1 VIADFLGCLW
11 TYAREQITRDIGA
24 VADLDAAAVWLT
36 VPAAWD
42 ARGCELMREAA
53 LSAGLVASARAGEV
67 GWRERLRIITEPEA
81 AAVHCAA
88 LTSLHKLSAAQRF
101 VLCDAGGGTVDLAA
115 YRVTGATAALE
126 IAEIA
131 SRSGSNCGSLFLDLR
146 FRALPSV
153 DRPQPSVG
161 LVNGELAIP
170 GHRLRREVFEPV
182 VDQVIQLLEEQVAK
196 VAAKV
201 DALLLVGGFAGSDY
215 LFGRIQERFGP
226 RVPVIARPF
235 DADTATLRGAAR
247 YGLSA
252 GAGVVASIVVP
263 RSYMMKVRA
272 ARGRGR
278 LGD

>member
-1 VIADFLGCLW
+1 VRQLFLEPKTLRDDSQLDARLPRLPPGKAAADVIADFLGCLW

-146 FRALPSV
+146 FRALL
-153 DRPQPSVG
+153 DR
-161 LVNGELAIP
+161 LLEHHP
-170 GHRLRREVFEPV
+170 GHTEPASMASFMNAFGEQKANFRGEVDDGGCMRARAGGQLTAAQTTCSTLRASTCSRTTCVP
-182 VDQVIQLLEEQVAK
+182 
-196 VAAKV
+196 
-201 DALLLVGGFAGSDY
+201 ALLSRSA
-215 LFGRIQERFGP
+215 
-226 RVPVIARPF
+226 
-235 DADTATLRGAAR
+235 ADAAR
-247 YGLSA
+247 SRPWGS
-252 GAGVVASIVVP
+252 
-263 RSYMMKVRA
+263 
-272 ARGRGR
+272 
-278 LGD
+278 